1 MKKVILVALCVV
13 ILICSLSLFSC
24 NYVDKGQLPAVDPKW
39 SDDFD
44 LLGKVLAYVKANY
57 IGDIDLDKLDYV
69 TAYSLISALDD
80 FSYMT
85 DEAISLSSNASLGV
99 AIKRTI
105 YNEYVITHVFEG
117 FPMAIPQ
124 EDGFVVQ
131 RGDHIYAVNGERV
144 EGAPSTL
151 FNELVKGG
159 TDKEYVFTITRNG
172 EVMGDYSYTK
182 LEKHVPAAYYISDL
196 DKNNPNIGY
205 IKLTGFSESKLPTGE
220 VVSASTEFDICVA
233 DMLEDKKTSLI
244 LDLRGNPGGSAG
256 ILAHIASYFVPLN
269 GKDKVDILSL
279 TYEKKQQE
287 YMVSV
292 SENNYLDMPVV
303 VLVDETTASAAEAL
317 TGACRAYN
325 PNVTIIGTKTFG
337 KGVFQSRSPQI
348 NDTTSTSYVFDDYY
362 YIMLV
367 SGYYY
372 IIDPSVE
379 GGRYCIHKNGIVPDI
394 EIKGATEGA
403 LVNDAEVVEAIK
415 QLTKK

>member
-1 MKKVILVALCVV
+1 MKKAILVALCAVV
-13 ILICSLSLFSC
+13 LICSLSISSC
-24 NYVDKGQLPAVDPKW
+24 LYVENDKIPDVDPKW

-44 LLGKVLAYVKANY
+44 LLGKVLTYVKANY
-57 IGDIDLDKLDYV
+57 IGDVDLDKLDYI

-99 AIKRTI
+99 SITKTK
-105 YNEYVITHVFEG
+105 YNEYIVNHVFEG
-117 FPMAIPQ
+117 FPMG
-124 EDGFVVQ
+124 EVKDDGFVVQ

-144 EGAPSTL
+144 EGAPNSY
-151 FNELVKGG
+151 FSELVQGG
-159 TDKEYVFTITRNG
+159 TDKEFVFTITRG
-172 EVMGDYSYTK
+172 GKVMGDYSYTK
-182 LEKHVPAAYYISDL
+182 IEKHVPAAYYISDL

-205 IKLTGFSESKLPTGE
+205 IKLTGFSESKLSTGE
-220 VVSASTEFDICVA
+220 VVSASTEFDNCVA

-244 LDLRGNPGGSAG
+244 LDLRGNPGGSAS

-269 GKDKVDILSL
+269 GKETVDILSL

-287 YMVSV
+287 YMVTV

-303 VLVDETTASAAEAL
+303 VLVDENTASAAEAL

-325 PNVTIIGTKTFG
+325 PKATIIGTKTFG

-348 NDTTSTSYVFDDYY
+348 KDTTSTSYVFDDYY

-372 IIDPSVE
+372 IIDPNVE
-379 GGRYCIHKNGIVPDI
+379 GGRYCIHENGIVPDV
-394 EIKGATEGA
+394 EVKGTTEGA
-403 LVNDAEVVEAIK
+403 LENDLEVVEAIK
-415 QLTKK
+415 QLT